1 MSKKFNH
8 KWASIPKLKQ
18 INSDNGRKYLIEG
31 TEVKYPSITTVLSAT
46 SDMSSLHAWRKRIGV
61 DQANKVSAMATRR
74 GTSMHKLCELYLL
87 NEELEDENLDGNMM
101 FKGIRSYL
109 DRFDNVRCLEAPLY
123 SHTFK
128 VAGTVDCIAEVDGKL
143 TIVDFKTANKP
154 KKIEWIQNYFKQGCF
169 YFWSY
174 YEITKEMP
182 EQVLILVSVQDGSVQ
197 EFYLNKKEIIKYTEL
212 LKETMEKYYNELDNS
227 TTD

>member
-1 MSKKFNH
+1 MLKTFNH

-46 SDMSSLHAWRKRIGV
+46 SDMSSLHAWRKRVGA
-61 DQANKVSAMATRR
+61 DKANKISAMATRR
-74 GTSMHKLCELYLL
+74 GTSMHKLCELYLS
-87 NEELEDENLDGNMM
+87 NEELDDENLDGNMM

-109 DRFDNVRCLEAPLY
+109 DKFDNVRCLEAPLY

-154 KKIEWIQNYFKQGCF
+154 KKTEYIENYFKQGCF
-169 YFWSY
+169 YFWAY

-182 EQVLILVSVQDGSVQ
+182 EQVLVLISVQDGSVQ

-212 LKETMEKYYNELDNS
+212 LKQTMEKYYNELTNP
-227 TTD
+227 TTN